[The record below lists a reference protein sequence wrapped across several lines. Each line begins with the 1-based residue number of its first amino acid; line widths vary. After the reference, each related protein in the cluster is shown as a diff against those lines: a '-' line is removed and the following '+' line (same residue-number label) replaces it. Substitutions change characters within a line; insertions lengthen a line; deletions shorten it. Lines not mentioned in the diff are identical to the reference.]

1 MKEFSRMAVKLGHRE
16 RQILDA
22 LYRLE
27 RAGVAEIRAALP
39 DPPTYSTVRAM
50 LRLLEDKGHVQHE
63 QDGIRYVYSAV
74 IDPSKARRSALKHVV
89 SIFFKG
95 SSANAAAALLA
106 LPDTRLT
113 AEQKARLMALIER
126 AGTERK

>member
-1 MKEFSRMAVKLGHRE
+1 MAAKLGHRE

-50 LRLLEDKGHVQHE
+50 LRLLEDKGHVKHE
-63 QDGIRYVYSAV
+63 QDGIRYVYSAA
-74 IDPSKARRSALKHVV
+74 IHPGKARRTALKHVV
-89 SIFFKG
+89 STFFKG
-95 SSANAAAALLA
+95 SSASAAAALLTM
-106 LPDTRLT
+106 PSTKLT
-113 AEQKARLMALIER
+113 AEQKARLKTLIER
-126 AGTERK
+126 AGSAST